1 MIPSANI
8 FLWKERK
15 SMKQEFKAEAKK
27 VMDLMIHSIYTN
39 KEIFLRELISNA
51 SDALDK
57 LYYEDLKGEST
68 TNKDDYYIELIPNKK
83 DRTLTIRD
91 TGIGMD
97 YDDLVNNLGTIA
109 KSGTEAFKKSVESS
123 DIKDLIGQFGVGFYS
138 AFMVAEKIEVLSKK
152 HGQKNA
158 NIWISENADGFEVKE
173 ASKASSGTDV
183 ILYLRENT
191 EDENYDIYL
200 DQNTIKGLIRK
211 YSNYI
216 RYPIKMMVTKTK
228 LKEGSDSEY
237 EDYKDYE
244 ILNSDKPIWKKNKS
258 DLREEDYQN
267 FYTESHYGFD
277 KALSHLHFSVE
288 GLVEFTALLF
298 IPEKA
303 PFDYYSVDRKT
314 GLELYSHGVKI
325 MDSCDEIL
333 DDAYSF
339 VKGVVESD
347 DLTLNISR
355 ETLQQNRQLRVISK
369 QINKKINAHLKEL
382 MKDDREKYEKFYKVF
397 ANSIKASIYES
408 FGANKEDLQDLL
420 LFYSRKED
428 KLISLR
434 EYKDSAKSTEEFIYY
449 GSGES
454 IEKIKNSPALEIFD
468 SEKDVLLLDE
478 KLDEF
483 LIKMLIDYD
492 GLKFKSI
499 YEEDETTE
507 EEKEDSELISFIKES
522 MPDDVVD
529 VAFTDKFGEIPSMIK
544 QRGEFSIEMEK
555 TLKDQP
561 QAMGIKAEKVLEIST
576 KTKAYDL
583 LEEAFEND
591 KDKAKMIAG
600 LLLDQA
606 RLIEGLEIEDPIAY
620 AKNIWKLI

>member
-1 MIPSANI
+1 
-8 FLWKERK
+8 
-15 SMKQEFKAEAKK
+15 MKQEFKAEAKK

-57 LYYEDLKGEST
+57 LYYEDLKSDTT
-68 TNKDDYYIELIPNKK
+68 TNKDDYYIEIIPNKEE
-83 DRTLTIRD
+83 RILTIRD

-97 YDDLVNNLGTIA
+97 EEDLANNLGTIA
-109 KSGTEAFKKSVESS
+109 KSGTEAFRKSVDSS

-152 HGQKNA
+152 HGSKNA
-158 NIWISENADGFEVKE
+158 FIWESENADGFEIKE

-183 ILYLRENT
+183 ILHLRENT
-191 EDENYDIYL
+191 DDENYDMYL
-200 DQNTIKGLIRK
+200 DQNTIRSLIRK

-216 RYPIKMMVTKTK
+216 RYPIKMEVTKTRI
-228 LKEGSDSEY
+228 KEDSPEDKPEY
-237 EDYKDYE
+237 EDYKDMAV
-244 ILNSDKPIWKKNKS
+244 LNSDKPIWKEDKKNLT
-258 DLREEDYQN
+258 DEDYIN
-267 FYTESHYGFD
+267 FYQESHFGFD
-277 KALSHLHFSVE
+277 KPLSWLHFKVE
-288 GLVEFTALLF
+288 GLVEFRALLY

-303 PFDYYSVDRKT
+303 PFDYYSKDRQI

-369 QINKKINAHLKEL
+369 QINKKINAHLKE
-382 MKDDREKYEKFYKVF
+382 MMEKNREDYEKFYKEF
-397 ANSIKASIYES
+397 ADSIKVSIYES
-408 FGANKEDLQDLL
+408 YGANKEDLQDLL

-428 KLISLR
+428 KLISLK
-434 EYKDSAKSTEEFIYY
+434 EYKENSPSTAEFIYY
-449 GSGES
+449 GTGES
-454 IEKIKNSPALEIFD
+454 LEKIKSSPALKMID
-468 SEKDVLLLDE
+468 DDKDVLLLD
-478 KLDEF
+478 KALDEF
-483 LIKMLIDYD
+483 LIKMIGDYE
-492 GLKFKSI
+492 GLEFKSI
-499 YEEDETTE
+499 TSEDNEKE
-507 EEKEDSELISFIKES
+507 DKEDSEIISFIKES
-522 MPDDVVD
+522 MPEDVVD
-529 VAFTDKFGEIPSMIK
+529 VTFTDKLEDIPSLIK
-544 QRGEFSIEMEK
+544 ERGEVSIEMEK
-555 TLKDQP
+555 TLKNQP
-561 QAMGIKAEKVLEIST
+561 NAFGIKAEKVLEIST

-583 LEEAFEND
+583 LEEAYKDD

-606 RLIEGLEIEDPIAY
+606 RLIEGLEIEYPVEY

>member
-1 MIPSANI
+1 
-8 FLWKERK
+8 
-15 SMKQEFKAEAKK
+15 MKQEFKAEAKK

-57 LYYEDLKGEST
+57 LYYEDLKSDTT
-68 TNKDDYYIELIPNKK
+68 TNKDDYYIEIIPNNEE
-83 DRTLTIRD
+83 RILTIRD

-97 YDDLVNNLGTIA
+97 EEDLANNLGTIA
-109 KSGTEAFKKSVESS
+109 KSGTEAFRKSVDSS

-152 HGQKNA
+152 HGDKKA
-158 NIWISENADGFEVKE
+158 FIWESENADGFEIKE
-173 ASKASSGTDV
+173 ASKASTGTDV
-183 ILYLRENT
+183 ILHLRENT
-191 EDENYDIYL
+191 DDENYDMYL
-200 DQNTIKGLIRK
+200 DQNTIRFLIRK

-216 RYPIKMMVTKTK
+216 RYPIKMEVTKTK
-228 LKEGSDSEY
+228 LKEDSPEDKPEY
-237 EDYKDYE
+237 EDYKAMDV
-244 ILNSDKPIWKKNKS
+244 LNSDKPIWKEDKKNLT
-258 DLREEDYQN
+258 DEDYIN
-267 FYTESHYGFD
+267 FYQESHFGFD
-277 KALSHLHFSVE
+277 KPLSWLHFKVE
-288 GLVEFTALLF
+288 GLVEFRALLY

-303 PFDYYSVDRKT
+303 PFDYYSKDRQI

-369 QINKKINAHLKEL
+369 QINKKINAHLKE
-382 MKDDREKYEKFYKVF
+382 MMEKNREDYEKFYKEF
-397 ANSIKASIYES
+397 ADSIKVSIYES
-408 FGANKEDLQDLL
+408 YGANKEDLQDLL

-428 KLISLR
+428 KLISLK
-434 EYKDSAKSTEEFIYY
+434 EYKENSPSTAEFIYY
-449 GSGES
+449 GTGES
-454 IEKIKNSPALEIFD
+454 LEKIKSSPALKMID
-468 SEKDVLLLDE
+468 DDKDVLLLD
-478 KLDEF
+478 KALDEF
-483 LIKMLIDYD
+483 LIKMLGDYE
-492 GLKFKSI
+492 GLEFKSI
-499 YEEDETTE
+499 TSEDNEKE
-507 EEKEDSELISFIKES
+507 DKEDSEIISFIKES
-522 MPDDVVD
+522 MPEDVVD
-529 VAFTDKFGEIPSMIK
+529 VTFTDKLEDIPSLIK
-544 QRGEFSIEMEK
+544 ERGEVSIEMEK
-555 TLKDQP
+555 TLKNQP
-561 QAMGIKAEKVLEIST
+561 NAFGIKAEKVLEIST

-583 LEEAFEND
+583 LEEAYKDD

-606 RLIEGLEIEDPIAY
+606 RLIEGLEIENPVEY

>member
-1 MIPSANI
+1 
-8 FLWKERK
+8 
-15 SMKQEFKAEAKK
+15 MKQEFKAEAKK

-57 LYYEDLKGEST
+57 LYYEDLKSDTT
-68 TNKDDYYIELIPNKK
+68 TNKDDYFIEIIPNKEE
-83 DRTLTIRD
+83 RTLTIRD

-97 YDDLVNNLGTIA
+97 EEDLANNLGTIA
-109 KSGTEAFKKSVESS
+109 KSGTEAFKKSVASS

-138 AFMVAEKIEVLSKK
+138 AFMVADKIEVLSKK
-152 HGQKNA
+152 HGSKKA
-158 NIWISENADGFEVKE
+158 YIWESENADGFEIKE
-173 ASKASSGTDV
+173 ASKASTGTDV
-183 ILYLRENT
+183 ILYLRENN

-200 DQNTIKGLIRK
+200 DQNTIRGLIRK

-216 RYPIKMMVTKTK
+216 RYPIKMEITKTRI
-228 LKEGSDSEY
+228 KEDSPEDKPEY
-237 EDYKDYE
+237 EDYKDMAV
-244 ILNSDKPIWKKNKS
+244 LNSDKPIWKEDKKNLT
-258 DLREEDYQN
+258 DEDYIN
-267 FYTESHYGFD
+267 FYQESHFGFD
-277 KALSHLHFSVE
+277 KPLSWMHFKVE
-288 GLVEFTALLF
+288 GLVEFRALLY

-303 PFDYYSVDRKT
+303 PFDYYSKDRQI

-369 QINKKINAHLKEL
+369 QINKKVNAHLKE
-382 MKDDREKYEKFYKVF
+382 MMEKNREDYEKFYKEF
-397 ANSIKASIYES
+397 ADSIKVSIYES
-408 FGANKEDLQDLL
+408 YGANKEDLEDLL

-428 KLISLR
+428 KLISLK
-434 EYKDSAKSTEEFIYY
+434 EYKESAPSTAEFIYY
-449 GSGES
+449 GTGES
-454 IEKIKNSPALEIFD
+454 LEKIKSSPALKMVDED
-468 SEKDVLLLDE
+468 KDVLLLD
-478 KLDEF
+478 KALDEF
-483 LIKMLIDYD
+483 LIKMLGEYE

-499 YEEDETTE
+499 TAEDEASDDE
-507 EEKEDSELISFIKES
+507 KKEDNEIISFIKEA
-522 MPDDVVD
+522 MPEDVVD
-529 VAFTDKFGEIPSMIK
+529 VTFTDKLEDVPSLIK
-544 QRGEFSIEMEK
+544 ERGEVSIEMEK
-555 TLKDQP
+555 TLKNQP
-561 QAMGIKAEKVLEIST
+561 NAMGIKADKVLEIST
-576 KTKAYDL
+576 KTKAYEILGKAYKD
-583 LEEAFEND
+583 D

-606 RLIEGLEIEDPIAY
+606 RLIEGLEIENPVEY

>member
-1 MIPSANI
+1 
-8 FLWKERK
+8 
-15 SMKQEFKAEAKK
+15 MKQEFKAEAKK

-57 LYYEDLKGEST
+57 LYYEDLKSDTT
-68 TNKDDYYIELIPNKK
+68 TNKDDYYIEIIPNKEE
-83 DRTLTIRD
+83 RILTIRD

-97 YDDLVNNLGTIA
+97 EEDLANNLGTIA
-109 KSGTEAFKKSVESS
+109 KSGTEAFRKSVDSS

-152 HGQKNA
+152 HGSKNA
-158 NIWISENADGFEVKE
+158 FIWESENADGFEIKE

-183 ILYLRENT
+183 ILHLRENT
-191 EDENYDIYL
+191 DDENYDMYL
-200 DQNTIKGLIRK
+200 DQNTIRSLIRK

-216 RYPIKMMVTKTK
+216 RYPIKMEVTKTK
-228 LKEGSDSEY
+228 LKEDSPEDKPEY
-237 EDYKDYE
+237 EDYKAMDV
-244 ILNSDKPIWKKNKS
+244 LNSDKPIWKEDKKNLT
-258 DLREEDYQN
+258 DEDYIN
-267 FYTESHYGFD
+267 FYQESHFGFD
-277 KALSHLHFSVE
+277 KPLSWLHFKVE
-288 GLVEFTALLF
+288 GLVEFRALLY

-303 PFDYYSVDRKT
+303 PFDYYSKDRQI

-369 QINKKINAHLKEL
+369 QINKKINAHLKE
-382 MKDDREKYEKFYKVF
+382 MMEKNREDYEKFYKEF
-397 ANSIKASIYES
+397 ADSIKVSIYES
-408 FGANKEDLQDLL
+408 YGANKEDLQDLL

-428 KLISLR
+428 KLISLK
-434 EYKDSAKSTEEFIYY
+434 EYKENSSSTAEFIYY
-449 GSGES
+449 GTGES
-454 IEKIKNSPALEIFD
+454 LEKIKSSPALKMVDED
-468 SEKDVLLLDE
+468 KDVLLLD
-478 KLDEF
+478 KALDEF
-483 LIKMLIDYD
+483 LIKMLGDYE
-492 GLKFKSI
+492 GLEFKSI
-499 YEEDETTE
+499 TSEDNEKE
-507 EEKEDSELISFIKES
+507 DKEDSEIISFIKDT
-522 MPDDVVD
+522 MPEDVVD
-529 VAFTDKFGEIPSMIK
+529 VTFTDKLEDIPSLIK
-544 QRGEFSIEMEK
+544 ERGEVSIEMEK
-555 TLKDQP
+555 TLKNQP
-561 QAMGIKAEKVLEIST
+561 NAFGIKAEKVLEIST

-583 LEEAFEND
+583 LEEAYKDD

-606 RLIEGLEIEDPIAY
+606 RLIEGLEIENPVEY